1 MCGKEKPTF
10 GDAKRRSVRAPARSG
25 RRYGGRMV
33 RRIVFSTIMVFCM
46 GLGDVAVA
54 AVPPGGA
61 SQFIRQIG
69 DRAIAT
75 LRAPDASLAARE
87 ARFRS
92 LLSEGF
98 DLAFIG
104 RFVLGRY
111 WRQATPEQRSAYLA
125 LFGEYVLKT
134 YSARLGGYAG
144 EGMTI
149 LSERPA
155 GTKDVVVST
164 RILRPSGPPIEAVW
178 RVRTTGARYRI
189 IDVMV
194 EGVSMVVT
202 QRSEFAAV
210 VQRHGLQGLIEV
222 LRAHQ

>member
-1 MCGKEKPTF
+1 MNGKEKPTF
-10 GDAKRRSVRAPARSG
+10 GDAKRRSARAPARSG
-25 RRYGGRMV
+25 RLYSGLMDGGPMV
-33 RRIVFSTIMVFCM
+33 RRIVFSTIVLFCM

-75 LRAPDASLAARE
+75 LRAPDAGLAARE

-111 WRQATPEQRSAYLA
+111 WRQATPEQRSDYLV
-125 LFGEYVLKT
+125 LFGEYVLQT
-134 YSARLGGYAG
+134 YSARLGATPG
-144 EGMTI
+144 
-149 LSERPA
+149 
-155 GTKDVVVST
+155 
-164 RILRPSGPPIEAVW
+164 
-178 RVRTTGARYRI
+178 
-189 IDVMV
+189 
-194 EGVSMVVT
+194 
-202 QRSEFAAV
+202 
-210 VQRHGLQGLIEV
+210 
-222 LRAHQ
+222 RA